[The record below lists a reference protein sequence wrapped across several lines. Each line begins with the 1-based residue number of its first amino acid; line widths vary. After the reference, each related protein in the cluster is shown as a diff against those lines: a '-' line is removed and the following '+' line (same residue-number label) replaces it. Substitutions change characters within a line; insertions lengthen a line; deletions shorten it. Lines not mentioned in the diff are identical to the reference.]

1 MNAASSC
8 RLSSAKVAGV
18 LALLWCCG
26 IVRAPRPLYAH
37 ADNCPLGGCQLAA
50 PPALDWPLDPPA
62 PTVTLKVR
70 VPAWSPP
77 GKEIEYRYFIENCAL
92 ADAHHVIVKNPL
104 PPNVKFVRASPAPH
118 QTEPELQ
125 WHLGTMKARGKCEI
139 SLIVLPLGTED
150 VRNCVRI
157 QYEHGQCVTTRVAH
171 AQPGMPPF
179 GSPEPPNGKGPPDG
193 KRPPEIVPKIEP
205 LPPDGLAKLKLQV
218 EGPKDRYANMP
229 VLYRITVINEGKTA
243 ATNLQTWAT
252 LPEKTEFVNASDNG
266 VHIAGRVAW
275 NLKDLEPG
283 GKRTVEL
290 VYKSQGTGVRCVK
303 VFALADR
310 NVSAQAEH
318 CTNFQGVSALLLEM
332 FDRDDPVALGGDT
345 SFPIV
350 VQNTG
355 NAPVNNVT
363 VRALV
368 PASMVL
374 TKTVPAEHRL
384 GERVPQGQWL
394 IFGPM
399 APLAPGAQG
408 QFEVHVKGV
417 AAGDAR
423 FKIELSSDQLDR
435 GPVVEEESTIIYEEN
450 GKVPVKMLSRQ
461 RK

>member
-1 MNAASSC
+1 M
-8 RLSSAKVAGV
+8 
-18 LALLWCCG
+18 
-26 IVRAPRPLYAH
+26 
-37 ADNCPLGGCQLAA
+37 AA

-62 PTVTLKVR
+62 PCVTLKVR
-70 VPAWSPP
+70 VSAYSAP
-77 GKEIEYRYFIENCAL
+77 GKEIEYRYFVENRAPV
-92 ADAHHVIVKNPL
+92 DAHHVIVKNPL
-104 PPNVKFVRASPAPH
+104 PANVKFLRASPAPH
-118 QTEPELQ
+118 QLEPELQ
-125 WHLGTMKARGKCEI
+125 WHLGTMKGGGKCEI

-157 QYEHGQCVTTRVAH
+157 QYEHGQCVTTRVTQA
-171 AQPGMPPF
+171 PPDTPPF
-179 GSPEPPNGKGPPDG
+179 GPPGPPDGREPPDG

-205 LPPDGLAKLKLQV
+205 LPADGLAKLKLHID
-218 EGPKDRYANMP
+218 GPKDRYANMP
-229 VLYRITVINEGKTA
+229 VLYRITVMNEGKTA
-243 ATNLQTWAT
+243 ATNLLVRAT
-252 LPEKTEFVNASDNG
+252 LPEKTEFVSASDDG
-266 VHIAGRVAW
+266 AHLASQVAW
-275 NLKDLEPG
+275 LLKDLEPG

-290 VYKSQGTGVRCVK
+290 VYKSQGPGLRCVK

-310 NVSAQAEH
+310 NVSAQAEY

-332 FDRDDPVALGGDT
+332 FDREDPVALGGDT

-350 VQNTG
+350 VHNTG
-355 NAPVNNVT
+355 SAPVNNVT

-368 PASMVL
+368 PISMVL

-399 APLAPGAQG
+399 APLEPGAKEE
-408 QFEVHVKGV
+408 FEVYVKGV

-423 FKIELSSDQLDR
+423 FKIEMSANQLDR

-450 GKVPVKMLSRQ
+450 GKLPFKMLSRK